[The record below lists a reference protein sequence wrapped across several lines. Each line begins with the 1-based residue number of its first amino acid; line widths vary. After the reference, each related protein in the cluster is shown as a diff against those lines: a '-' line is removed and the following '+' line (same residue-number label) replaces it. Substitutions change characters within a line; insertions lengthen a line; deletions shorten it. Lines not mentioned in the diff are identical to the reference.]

1 MRASRGPYPGRS
13 RLLSAFPFASA
24 ASVVGTWEKM
34 TTSMPRCPGAA
45 DRPDSY
51 LICATP
57 RSGSSLLCGLLE
69 STGVAGHPESYFRQ
83 PDEPSWAARWGIAS
97 STDGSFSY
105 ADYVHSA
112 FAAGRTDNGVFAAR
126 IMWGTLD
133 ELIDKL
139 ATVYPDLIG
148 EDLELLRRAFGHTRF
163 VCLRRGD
170 VLAQAVSWLRAE
182 QTNVWSE
189 TEQDEPREPDREPH
203 FDFDRLRELVQ
214 QIDEHNAA
222 WQGWFASAGIQ
233 PHPIWYEPLGANPV
247 GVTRGVL
254 DFLNL
259 ELPAG
264 RVILVQ
270 HRRLAD
276 EVNAEWIDRYRTR
289 NSSPRPRDA

>member
-1 MRASRGPYPGRS
+1 MVPPHAQTP
-13 RLLSAFPFASA
+13 RLKGEGDGAQA

-34 TTSMPRCPGAA
+34 TTSMPRFPGAA
-45 DRPDSY
+45 DRPASY

-83 PDEPSWAARWGIAS
+83 PDEPSWAARWGIAGS
-97 STDGSFSY
+97 PDGSFSY

-112 FAAGRTDNGVFAAR
+112 LAAGRTDNGVFAAR
-126 IMWGTLD
+126 IMWGILD
-133 ELIDKL
+133 EVIDKL
-139 ATVYPDLIG
+139 VTVYPDLIG
-148 EDLELLRRAFGHTRF
+148 ADLELLRRAFGHTRF
-163 VCLRRGD
+163 IYLRRGD

-182 QTNVWSE
+182 QTNVWFE

-203 FDFDRLRELVQ
+203 FDFDQLRELVQ

-233 PHPIWYEPLGANPV
+233 PHLIWYEALDANPV
-247 GVTRGVL
+247 GVTRRVL

-264 RVILVQ
+264 RVIRVQ

-289 NSSPRPRDA
+289 NTSPRPRDP